1 MELKEIEEVEN
12 MQDLILKDNSL
23 FSEKLFEIMQA
34 LCPALNDL
42 ELYEFRYCL
51 ENITPDEGWRSVELK
66 SRDEIEQEIV
76 SLDFYSGIQ
85 LKPKQDNHLIMDP
98 QILSLLRM
106 LFVGLV
112 TQHYPTDWVD
122 THFIFDPRGFY
133 FIHRTEYYTG
143 SIVAHLGGKPI
154 LTFEHL
160 QDNFRNV
167 TAVGYKDFKN
177 ANKEVDT
184 AFIQIVHTLVEKMGT
199 PILIAIAGQTAAGKT
214 EIVERLQ
221 QAFQNTGKS
230 LSGLEI
236 DHFLTDRDYR
246 EAHGIDSLG
255 QEALHFEMLTKALQ
269 DLREGKAAITPQY
282 DFISATSSHSLDG
295 KLKPGRETL
304 RIEPADVVFME
315 GNFPFLLPGV
325 AALTGIKVMYITDD
339 AVRLK
344 RKWRRDMDLRKKYEL
359 HYFLNRYFREQFL
372 MAEQVYKPQMELCDL
387 VIDTSRAEIWAT
399 PAIQGLL
406 GTISEKGC

>member
-1 MELKEIEEVEN
+1 MEKTEN
-12 MQDLILKDNSL
+12 SQNPILKDGAL
-23 FSEKLFEIMQA
+23 FSEKLFEMMRV
-34 LCPALNDL
+34 LYPALNDL
-42 ELYEFRYCL
+42 ELFEFRYCL
-51 ENITPDEGWRSVELK
+51 ENIYPNQGWQSVELMP
-66 SRDEIEQEIV
+66 RHEIEQMV
-76 SLDFYSGIQ
+76 SSLSYYSSIQ
-85 LKPKQDNHLIMDP
+85 LKPKLDNRPVMDP

-112 TQHYPTDWVD
+112 IGDYPTDWVVK
-122 THFIFDPRGFY
+122 HFTFDPRGFY
-133 FIHRTEYYTG
+133 FIHRTEYY
-143 SIVAHLGGKPI
+143 SEEIIAHLGGRP
-154 LTFEHL
+154 LMAFDRL
-160 QDNFRNV
+160 QDEFQKIP
-167 TAVGYKDFKN
+167 AVGYKAFKK
-177 ANKEVDT
+177 ANEEVDG
-184 AFIQIVHTLVEKMGT
+184 AFIKIVQMLVEKIGT

-230 LSGLEI
+230 LSGFEI

-255 QEALHFEMLTKALQ
+255 QDALHFEMLTQVLE
-269 DLREGKAAITPQY
+269 DLRAGKAAITPQY

-304 RIEPADVVFME
+304 RIEPADVIFME

-372 MAEQVYKPQMELCDL
+372 MAEQVYKPQMQLCDL
-387 VIDTSRAEIWAT
+387 VVDTSRAEIWAT
-399 PAIQGLL
+399 PAVQAQL
-406 GTISEKGC
+406 GRSANKN

>member
-1 MELKEIEEVEN
+1 MRAVEN
-12 MQDLILKDNSL
+12 MQDSFLKGNDL
-23 FSEKLFEIMQA
+23 FSEKLFEIMRA
-34 LCPALNDL
+34 LCPALNEL

-51 ENITPDEGWRSVELK
+51 ENITPNLGWQSVELMSK
-66 SRDEIEQEIV
+66 DKIERMV
-76 SLDFYSGIQ
+76 NNPDFYAGIQ
-85 LKPKQDNHLIMDP
+85 LKPKQENRPIMDP
-98 QILSLLRM
+98 QILSLLRI

-112 TQHYPTDWVD
+112 TGQYSADWVD
-122 THFIFDPRGFY
+122 KHFTFDPRGFY
-133 FIHRTEYYTG
+133 FIHRTEYYSK
-143 SIVAHLGGKPI
+143 SIIAHLGGKPF
-154 LTFEHL
+154 LVFKRF
-160 QDNFRNV
+160 QDHFLNIP
-167 TAVGYKDFKN
+167 AVGYKDFKK
-177 ANKEVDT
+177 ANEEVDG
-184 AFIQIVHTLVEKMGT
+184 ALIKIVGKLVEKMGT

-246 EAHGIDSLG
+246 EARGIDSLG
-255 QEALHFEMLTKALQ
+255 QEALHFEMLTQAIQ
-269 DLREGKAAITPQY
+269 DLRAGKAAITPQY

-295 KLKPGRETL
+295 NLKNGRETL
-304 RIEPADVVFME
+304 RIEPADVIFME

-325 AALTGIKVMYITDD
+325 AALTGIKIMYITDD

-344 RKWRRDMDLRKKYEL
+344 RKWRRDMDFRKKYEL

-387 VIDTSRAEIWAT
+387 VVDTSRAEIWAT
-399 PAIQGLL
+399 PAIQALL
-406 GTISEKGC
+406 

>member
-1 MELKEIEEVEN
+1 MEAVEH
-12 MQDLILKDNSL
+12 MQDPILRNNDL
-23 FSEKLFEIMQA
+23 FSEKLFEKMRV

-51 ENITPDEGWRSVELK
+51 ENITPDQGWQALELISK
-66 SRDEIEQEIV
+66 VEIEQMV
-76 SLDFYSGIQ
+76 NDPAFYSAIE
-85 LKPKQDNHLIMDP
+85 LRPKQENRPIMDP
-98 QILSLLRM
+98 RILSLLRM

-112 TQHYPTDWVD
+112 TQQYPADWLNQ
-122 THFIFDPRGFY
+122 HFTFDPRGFY
-133 FIHRTEYYTG
+133 FIHRTEYYTE
-143 SIVAHLGGKPI
+143 SIIAHLGGKPF
-154 LTFEHL
+154 LAFERL
-160 QDNFRNV
+160 QDHFRNIP
-167 TAVGYKDFKN
+167 AVGYKDFKK
-177 ANKEVDT
+177 ANMEVDE
-184 AFIQIVHTLVEKMGT
+184 AFIKIVGSLVEKMDT

-221 QAFQNTGKS
+221 QAFKNTGKS

-255 QEALHFEMLTKALQ
+255 PEALHFEMLTQALQ
-269 DLREGKAAITPQY
+269 DLRNGQAAITPQY
-282 DFISATSSHSLDG
+282 DFISATSSHALDG

-304 RIEPADVVFME
+304 RIEPADIIFME
-315 GNFPFLLPGV
+315 GNFPFLLPGI
-325 AALTGIKVMYITDD
+325 AALTGIKIMYLTDD

-344 RKWRRDMDLRKKYEL
+344 RKWRRDMDFRKKYEL

-387 VIDTSRAEIWAT
+387 VVDTSRAEIWAT
-399 PAIQGLL
+399 PTVQSICQQA
-406 GTISEKGC
+406 TNKP

>member
-1 MELKEIEEVEN
+1 MVEAETIRN
-12 MQDLILKDNSL
+12 NDCFSESL
-23 FSEKLFEIMQA
+23 FEVMRV

-42 ELYEFRYCL
+42 EVFEFRYCL
-51 ENITPDEGWRSVELK
+51 ENITPEQGWYSVELM
-66 SRDEIEQEIV
+66 SMADIERMV
-76 SLDFYSGIQ
+76 NTADYYSSIQ
-85 LKPKQDNHLIMDP
+85 LKPKRDNRPIMDP
-98 QILSLLRM
+98 RILSLLRM

-112 TQHYPTDWVD
+112 TRQYPIDWVNE
-122 THFIFDPRGFY
+122 HFTFDPRGFY
-133 FIHRTEYYTG
+133 FIHRTEYYTEA
-143 SIVAHLGGKPI
+143 IIAHLGGSPY
-154 LTFEHL
+154 LAFERL
-160 QDNFRNV
+160 QEKFQS
-167 TAVGYKDFKN
+167 TPAVGYKDFKT
-177 ANKEVDT
+177 ANKEVDES
-184 AFIQIVHTLVEKMGT
+184 FIMLTQRLVEKLGT
-199 PILIAIAGQTAAGKT
+199 PILVAIAGQTAAGKT

-255 QEALHFEMLTKALQ
+255 QEALHFEMMTKAIQ

-282 DFISATSSHSLDG
+282 DFISATSSHTLDG

-304 RIEPADVVFME
+304 RVEPADIIFME

-325 AALTGIKVMYITDD
+325 AALTGIKIMYLTDD

-344 RKWRRDMDLRKKYEL
+344 RKWRRDMDFRKKYEL
-359 HYFLNRYFREQFL
+359 NYFLNRYFREQFL

-387 VIDTSRAEIWAT
+387 VVDTSQAEIWAT
-399 PAIQGLL
+399 PSVQALF
-406 GTISEKGC
+406 

>member
-1 MELKEIEEVEN
+1 MEEVKD
-12 MQDLILKDNSL
+12 MQDPILKNNDL
-23 FSEKLFEIMQA
+23 FSEKLFEKMVA

-42 ELYEFRYCL
+42 ELFEFRYCL
-51 ENITPDEGWRSVELK
+51 ENITPEPGWQSVELL
-66 SRDEIEQEIV
+66 SRHEIEQMV
-76 SLDFYSGIQ
+76 NSLAFYSSIQ
-85 LKPKQDNHLIMDP
+85 LKPKLDNHPIMDP

-112 TQHYPTDWVD
+112 NGNYPTDWVD
-122 THFIFDPRGFY
+122 KHFTFDPRGFY
-133 FIHRTEYYTG
+133 FIHRTEYYTQD
-143 SIVAHLGGKPI
+143 IIAHLGGKP
-154 LTFEHL
+154 FQAFDRW
-160 QDNFRNV
+160 QDEFQNIS
-167 TAVGYKDFKN
+167 AVGYKAFKK
-177 ANKEVDT
+177 ANEEVDG
-184 AFIQIVHTLVEKMGT
+184 AFINIVQMLVEKIGT

-230 LSGLEI
+230 LSGFEI

-255 QEALHFEMLTKALQ
+255 QDALHFEMLTQVLE
-269 DLREGKAAITPQY
+269 DLRAGKAAITPQY

-304 RIEPADVVFME
+304 RIEPADVIFME

-372 MAEQVYKPQMELCDL
+372 MAEQVYKPQMQLCDL
-387 VIDTSRAEIWAT
+387 VVDTSRAEIWVT
-399 PAIQGLL
+399 PAVQTQL
-406 GTISEKGC
+406 GQISKQKLNL

>member
-1 MELKEIEEVEN
+1 MEEVQD
-12 MQDLILKDNSL
+12 MQDPILKNNDL
-23 FSEKLFEIMQA
+23 FSEKLFEIMRA
-34 LCPALNDL
+34 LSPAINDL

-51 ENITPDEGWRSVELK
+51 ENITPDQGWQSLDLMNK
-66 SRDEIEQEIV
+66 AEIEQMV
-76 SLDFYSGIQ
+76 NSPAFYSGIE
-85 LKPKQDNHLIMDP
+85 LRPKRDYQPILDP

-112 TQHYPTDWVD
+112 TQQYPADWV
-122 THFIFDPRGFY
+122 TEHFTFDPRGFY
-133 FIHRTEYYTG
+133 FIHRTEYYTEN
-143 SIVAHLGGKPI
+143 IIAHLGGKP
-154 LTFEHL
+154 LLAFERL
-160 QDNFRNV
+160 QDHFQNIP
-167 TAVGYKDFKN
+167 AVGYKDFKK
-177 ANKEVDT
+177 ANEEVDQ
-184 AFIQIVHTLVEKMGT
+184 AFIKIIGTLVGKMGT

-221 QAFQNTGKS
+221 QAFQNTGRS

-236 DHFLTDRDYR
+236 DHFLTDRDHR

-255 QEALHFEMLTKALQ
+255 QEALHFGMLTQALE
-269 DLREGKAAITPQY
+269 DLRAGKAATTPQY

-295 KLKPGRETL
+295 KLKPGRATL
-304 RIEPADVVFME
+304 RIKPADVIFME
-315 GNFPFLLPGV
+315 GNFPFLLPGI
-325 AALTGIKVMYITDD
+325 AALPGIKIMYLTDD

-387 VIDTSRAEIWAT
+387 VVDTSRAEIWVTPVVQDILAT
-399 PAIQGLL
+399 
-406 GTISEKGC
+406 SNK

>member
-1 MELKEIEEVEN
+1 MNAAEN
-12 MQDLILKDNSL
+12 MPDSILKKDDL
-23 FSEKLFEIMQA
+23 FSENLFEIMRII
-34 LCPALNDL
+34 CPALTDL

-51 ENITPDEGWRSVELK
+51 ENVTPVQGWLSVELK
-66 SRDEIEQEIV
+66 GKDEIERMIN
-76 SLDFYSGIQ
+76 STSFYSSIQ
-85 LKPKQDNHLIMDP
+85 LKPKLNDRPSMDP

-112 TQHYPTDWVD
+112 TGKYPANWVEK
-122 THFIFDPRGFY
+122 HFTFDPRGFY
-133 FIHRTEYYTG
+133 FIHRTEYYTE
-143 SIVAHLGGKPI
+143 SIIAHLGGKPF
-154 LTFEHL
+154 LAFDRL
-160 QDNFRNV
+160 QENFQNIP
-167 TAVGYKDFKN
+167 AVGYKAFKK
-177 ANKEVDT
+177 ANEKVDG
-184 AFIQIVHTLVEKMGT
+184 AFIKIVHTLVEKMGT

-221 QAFQNTGKS
+221 QAFQDTGKS

-255 QEALHFEMLTKALQ
+255 KEALHFEMLTKALQ
-269 DLREGKAAITPQY
+269 DLRDGKAAITPQY

-295 KLKPGRETL
+295 NLKPGCETL
-304 RIEPADVVFME
+304 RVEPADVIFME

-325 AALTGIKVMYITDD
+325 ASLTGIKVMYITDD

-344 RKWRRDMDLRKKYEL
+344 RKWRRDMDLRKKYDL

-372 MAEQVYKPQMELCDL
+372 MAEEVFKPQMALCDL
-387 VIDTSRAEIWAT
+387 VVDTSRAEIWVT
-399 PAIQGLL
+399 PALQTFLKIDPK
-406 GTISEKGC
+406 SK